1 MGKKTGFLMA
11 TVHQGSAT
19 AMWKALA
26 EETSN
31 HPEDALFVF
40 PGGRISFPESSEY
53 LRNDIYSLANSQN
66 LDGQVIWASTLTGK
80 VGDEAAKEFVKSKA
94 SDMPVVSIG
103 LSVDG
108 VSSVDFDAYSGVF
121 KAVSHLI
128 NHHGIRKV

>member
-40 PGGRISFPESSEY
+40 PGGGY
-53 LRNDIYSLANSQN
+53 LSLNLANISETIFTALQT
-66 LDGQVIWASTLTGK
+66 LKIWTDRLFGHRLLQ
-80 VGDEAAKEFVKSKA
+80 E
-94 SDMPVVSIG
+94 
-103 LSVDG
+103 
-108 VSSVDFDAYSGVF
+108 
-121 KAVSHLI
+121 
-128 NHHGIRKV
+128 R